1 MVDYGGDLVLK
12 YADVILPLPLE
23 NSYTYSIP
31 ADLEQ
36 AVIPGCRVIVHFG
49 KKRYYTAIVME
60 VHERKPDSQYET
72 KEIYALLDATPVLRR
87 PQLRFWKWIASY
99 YLCKLGDVYKAAL
112 PSGLKLESET
122 AVTYNEAFEAD
133 GPLRPNEQV
142 VLDAFAGVLKLTV
155 SELEKKTGLRNV
167 VPVVASLMAK
177 GAVEVSEELKRGFAP
192 KMQTFIRL
200 SEAYKDVETHGRA
213 SLQSVFDELKRAKK
227 QELLLVCFLDLSHA
241 LNPALTR
248 ELSKKEL
255 LENSHC
261 SPATLDGLLKRGVLE
276 SYEKEVGRLQV
287 PVCRLQ
293 TPSPLSPAQEKA
305 YGEIHDVFGTK
316 DVCLLHGVTS
326 SGKTEIYIRLIDEVL
341 KMGRQVLYLLPEIA
355 ITTQIT
361 ERLAK
366 LFGDKLLVYHS
377 KFSDNERVE
386 VWNRLL
392 HTGGPMLVLG
402 VRSSLFLPF
411 KDLGLIVVDEEHENT
426 YKQQDPAPRYHARNA
441 AIVLAG
447 MHGAKTLLGSATPS
461 IDSYFNATTGKYG
474 LVELTTRY
482 GDCLMPEILPVDI
495 KELRRKKIMKD
506 TLFSPILVEKINTAL
521 ERGEQAILF
530 QNRRGFAPVIECKS
544 CGWVPHCVNCD
555 VTLTYHKFRNE
566 LVCHYCGYKIQL
578 PHQCPMCE
586 IPELRTMGFGT
597 EMVEEEIATLFPAA
611 KVERL
616 DFDTART
623 RTAYERIIADF
634 EKGKTQI
641 LIGTQML
648 SKGLD
653 FGNVSVVGILNADS
667 LMNFPDFRAHER
679 AFQLMVQVSGRA
691 GRRDKRGTVIL
702 QTSGPDHPLIRMV
715 ERFAYKEMVRLQL
728 GERSMFRYPPYYR
741 LIVIVLRSRNDSILQ
756 ELSVLYAD
764 NLRRRLGERVLGP
777 VTPPIT
783 RVQTL
788 HIRKI
793 VLKIEI
799 AAAIAPVREI
809 LEAVHAEMQ
818 RYLPFKQLIV
828 HYDVDPA

>member
-1 MVDYGGDLVLK
+1 MK

-23 NSYTYSIP
+23 NSYTYRIP
-31 ADLEQ
+31 EDLER

-60 VHERKPDSQYET
+60 VHDREPVSDFET

-87 PQLRFWKWIASY
+87 PQLRFWKWISSY
-99 YLCKLGDVYKAAL
+99 YICKLGDVYKAAL

-122 AVTYNEAFEAD
+122 AVTYNEDFEATA
-133 GPLRPNEQV
+133 PLRPNEQA
-142 VLDAFAGVLKLTV
+142 VLDAFSGVLKLTI

-167 VPVVASLMAK
+167 VPIVSSLMVK
-177 GAVEVSEELKRGFAP
+177 GAVEVSEELKRGFVP
-192 KMQTFIRL
+192 KTRAFIRL
-200 SEAYKDVETHGRA
+200 AEAYRDETK
-213 SLQSVFDELKRAKK
+213 LQAVFEDLKRAKK
-227 QELLLVCFLDLSHA
+227 QELLLVSFLDLSHT
-241 LNPALTR
+241 LNPALSK

-255 LENSHC
+255 LERSGYT
-261 SPATLDGLLKRGVLE
+261 SAVLEGLLKRGILE
-276 SYEKEVGRLQV
+276 SYEKEVARLQV
-287 PVCRLQ
+287 SVCRLQ
-293 TPSPLSPAQEKA
+293 EPNPLSPAQEKA
-305 YGEIHDVFGTK
+305 YGEIHETFKTK
-316 DVCLLHGVTS
+316 EVCLLHGVTS
-326 SGKTEIYIRLIDEVL
+326 SGKTEIYVRLIHEVL
-341 KMGRQVLYLLPEIA
+341 RLGRQVLYMLPEIA

-386 VWNRLL
+386 VWNKLL
-392 HTGGPMLVLG
+392 HNDEPMLVLG

-411 KDLGLIVVDEEHENT
+411 KDLGLIIVDEEHENT

-447 MHGAKTLLGSATPS
+447 MHGGKTLLGSATPS
-461 IDSYFNATTGKYG
+461 IDSYFNATAGKYG
-474 LVELTTRY
+474 LVELSTRY
-482 GDCLMPEILPVDI
+482 GDCLMPEIITVDV
-495 KELRRKKIMKD
+495 KELKRKKIMKD
-506 TLFSPILVEKINTAL
+506 TLFSPLLVEKVREAL
-521 ERGEQAILF
+521 SRGEQAILF
-530 QNRRGFAPVIECKS
+530 QNRRGFAPMIECRG
-544 CGWVPHCVNCD
+544 CGWVPRCVNCD
-555 VTLTYHKFRNE
+555 VSLTYHKAHNQ
-566 LVCHYCGYKIQL
+566 LVCHYCGYTYRL
-578 PHQCPMCE
+578 PQVCPECKGTEFKMQ
-586 IPELRTMGFGT
+586 GFGT
-597 EMVEEEIATLFPAA
+597 EKVEEEIAGQFPAA

-623 RTAYERIIADF
+623 RTAYERIISDF

-653 FGNVSVVGILNADS
+653 FGNVSVVGILSADS

-679 AFQLMVQVSGRA
+679 AYQLMVQVSGRA

-702 QTSGPDHPLIRMV
+702 QTTQPEHPLIRMV
-715 ERFAYKEMVRLQL
+715 QHFAYKEMVSLQL
-728 GERSMFRYPPYYR
+728 SERSMFRYPPYYR
-741 LIVIVLRSRNDSILQ
+741 LIVLILRSRNEEALQ
-756 ELSVLYAD
+756 EMSALYAEK
-764 NLRRRLGERVLGP
+764 LRARLGERVLGP

-788 HIRKI
+788 HIKKI

-799 AAAIAPVREI
+799 SAGIAPLREI
-809 LEAVHAEMQ
+809 LEGIHTEMQ
-818 RYLPFKQLIV
+818 GYVPFKQLLV

>member
-1 MVDYGGDLVLK
+1 MK

-31 ADLEQ
+31 PDLEQ
-36 AVIPGCRVIVHFG
+36 TVIPGCRVIVHFG
-49 KKRYYTAIVME
+49 KKRYYTAIVMD
-60 VHERKPDSQYET
+60 VHERGADSQYET

-122 AVTYNEAFEAD
+122 AVTYNEEFEAD
-133 GPLRPNEQV
+133 APLRPNEQA

-177 GAVEVSEELKRGFAP
+177 GAVEVSEELKRGFVP

-200 SEAYKDVETHGRA
+200 AETYKDEEK
-213 SLQSVFDELKRAKK
+213 LQAVFADFKRAKK
-227 QELLLVCFLDLSHA
+227 QEHLLICFLELSHA
-241 LNPALTR
+241 LNPALAR

-255 LENSHC
+255 LESSGC
-261 SPATLDGLLKRGVLE
+261 SSAVLDGVLKRGVLE
-276 SYEKEVGRLQV
+276 SYEKEVGRLQI
-287 PVCRLQ
+287 PVCRLH
-293 TPSPLSPAQEKA
+293 SLNPLSAAQEKA
-305 YGEIHDVFGTK
+305 YGEIHDIFREK
-316 DVCLLHGVTS
+316 EVCLLHGITS
-326 SGKTEIYIRLIDEVL
+326 SGKTEVYMRLIDEVL
-341 KMGRQVLYLLPEIA
+341 KGGRQVLYLLPEIA

-392 HTGGPMLVLG
+392 RTGEPMLVLG

-411 KDLGLIVVDEEHENT
+411 RDLGLIIIDEEHENT

-441 AIVLAG
+441 ALVLAG

-474 LVELTTRY
+474 LVELAVRY
-482 GDCLMPEILPVDI
+482 EDRLMPEIRTVDI

-506 TLFSPILVEKINTAL
+506 TLFSPVLVEKLGEAL
-521 ERGEQAILF
+521 GKGEQVILF

-555 VTLTYHKFRNE
+555 VSLTYHKFRGE

-578 PHQCPMCE
+578 PHQCPECQG
-586 IPELRTMGFGT
+586 PELRMMGFGT
-597 EMVEEEIATLFPAA
+597 EMVEEEVAAIFPAA

-653 FGNVSVVGILNADS
+653 FGNVSVVGILNADN

-691 GRRDKRGTVIL
+691 GRREKRGTVVL
-702 QTSGPDHPLIRMV
+702 QTSQPGHPLIRMV

-756 ELSVLYAD
+756 ELSVLYAE

-799 AAAIAPVREI
+799 AAAIAPVRAI
-809 LEAVHAEMQ
+809 LESVYAEMQ

-828 HYDVDPA
+828 HYDVDPV

>member
-1 MVDYGGDLVLK
+1 MK

-31 ADLEQ
+31 TDLEA

-49 KKRYYTAIVME
+49 KKRYYTAIVLE
-60 VHERKPDSQYET
+60 VHGRKPDNQFET
-72 KEIYALLDATPVLRR
+72 KEIYALLDASPVLRR
-87 PQLRFWKWIASY
+87 PQLRFWKWISSY
-99 YLCKLGDVYKAAL
+99 YMCKLGDVYKAAL

-122 AVTYNEAFEAD
+122 AVTYNPDFEAD
-133 GPLRPNEQV
+133 GSLKPNEQS
-142 VLDAFAGVLKLTV
+142 VLDAFGGVVKLTV

-167 VPVVASLMAK
+167 VPVVASLMAR
-177 GAVEVSEELKRGFAP
+177 GAVEVSEELKRGFVP
-192 KMQTFIRL
+192 KTQTFIRL
-200 SEAYKDVETHGRA
+200 SEAYTDEEK
-213 SLQSVFDELKRAKK
+213 LQEVFSDFKRAKK
-227 QELLLVCFLDLSHA
+227 QELLLVCFLDLTHA
-241 LNPALTR
+241 LNPALAG
-248 ELSKKEL
+248 EVSKKEL
-255 LENSHC
+255 LERSGC

-293 TPSPLSPAQEKA
+293 PLSPLTPAQEKA
-305 YGEIHDVFGTK
+305 YSEIHEAFLGK
-316 DVCLLHGVTS
+316 EVCLLHGVTS
-326 SGKTEIYIRLIDEVL
+326 SGKTEIYVRLIDEVL

-392 HTGGPMLVLG
+392 HGNDPLLILG

-411 KDLGLIVVDEEHENT
+411 KDLGLVIVDEEHENT

-441 AIVLAG
+441 AVVLAG

-495 KELRRKKIMKD
+495 RELKRKKIMKD
-506 TLFSPILVEKINTAL
+506 TLFSPLLVDRVNAAL
-521 ERGEQAILF
+521 ARGEQAILF
-530 QNRRGFAPVIECKS
+530 QNRRGFAPMIECKS

-555 VTLTYHKFRNE
+555 VSLTYHKYHNQ
-566 LVCHYCGYKIQL
+566 LVCHYCGYTIQL
-578 PHQCPMCE
+578 PPHCPECQSA
-586 IPELRTMGFGT
+586 ELKMMGFGT
-597 EMVEEEIATLFPAA
+597 EKVEEEISVLFPSV
-611 KVERL
+611 KIERL

-653 FGNVSVVGILNADS
+653 FGNVSIVGILNADS
-667 LMNFPDFRAHER
+667 LMNYPDFRAHER

-702 QTSGPDHPLIRMV
+702 QTSQPEHPLIRMV
-715 ERFAYKEMVRLQL
+715 QHFAYKEMVSLQL
-728 GERSMFRYPPYYR
+728 SERSMFRYPPYYR
-741 LIVIVLRSRNDSILQ
+741 LIILILRSRNETALQ
-756 ELSVLYAD
+756 EMSSIYAEK
-764 NLRRRLGERVLGP
+764 LRARLGERVLGP
-777 VTPPIT
+777 VTPPVT

-793 VLKIEI
+793 VMKIEI

-809 LEAVHAEMQ
+809 LENVHAEMQ
-818 RYLPFKQLIV
+818 EYQVFRQLLV

>member
-1 MVDYGGDLVLK
+1 MK
-12 YADVILPLPLE
+12 YAEVILPLPLE

-31 ADLEQ
+31 SDLEA
-36 AVIPGCRVIVHFG
+36 AVTPGCRVIVHFG

-60 VHERKPDSQYET
+60 VHERKPDTHFET
-72 KEIYALLDATPVLRR
+72 KEIYALLDASPVLRR

-122 AVTYNEAFEAD
+122 AVTYNEEFEAD
-133 GPLRPNEQV
+133 APLRLNEQS
-142 VLDAFAGVLKLTV
+142 VLDAFKGVLKLTV

-167 VPVVASLMAK
+167 VPIIASLMAR
-177 GAVEVSEELKRGFAP
+177 GAVGVSEEMKRGFVP
-192 KMQTFIRL
+192 KTQTFIRL
-200 SEAYKDVETHGRA
+200 SEVFRHEEK
-213 SLQSVFDELKRAKK
+213 LQEAFAEFKRAKK
-227 QELLLVCFLDLSHA
+227 QERMLVCFLDLSHA
-241 LNPALTR
+241 LNPALTM
-248 ELSKKEL
+248 EVSKKEL
-255 LENSHC
+255 LERSDC
-261 SPATLDGLLKRGVLE
+261 SPAILDGLLKKGILE

-287 PVCRLQ
+287 KVCRLQ
-293 TPSPLSPAQEKA
+293 APAPLSESQEKA
-305 YGEIHDVFGTK
+305 YDEIHETFKTK
-316 DVCLLHGVTS
+316 EVCLLHGVTS
-326 SGKTEIYIRLIDEVL
+326 SGKTEIYVRLINDVL
-341 KMGRQVLYLLPEIA
+341 KTGRQALYLLPEIA

-386 VWNRLL
+386 VWNKLL
-392 HTGGPMLVLG
+392 HGHEPMVILG

-411 KDLGLIVVDEEHENT
+411 KDLGLIIVDEEHENT

-482 GDCLMPEILPVDI
+482 GDCLMPEIIPVDI

-506 TLFSPILVEKINTAL
+506 TLFSPLLIEKVNTAI
-521 ERGEQAILF
+521 EKGEQAILF
-530 QNRRGFAPVIECKS
+530 QNRRGFAPMIECKT

-555 VTLTYHKFRNE
+555 VSLTYHKYHNQ
-566 LVCHYCGYKIQL
+566 LVCHYCGYKILL
-578 PHQCPMCE
+578 PQQCPTCQSK
-586 IPELRTMGFGT
+586 ELKMMGFGT
-597 EMVEEEIATLFPAA
+597 EKVEEEIETLFPLA

-679 AFQLMVQVSGRA
+679 AYQLMVQVSGRA

-702 QTSGPDHPLIRMV
+702 QTSQPEHPLIRMV
-715 ERFAYKEMVRLQL
+715 RQFAYKEMVALQL
-728 GERSMFRYPPYYR
+728 SERSMFRYPPYYR
-741 LIVIVLRSRNDSILQ
+741 LIVLVLRSRNETVLQ
-756 ELSVLYAD
+756 EMSVLYGEK
-764 NLRRRLGERVLGP
+764 LRARLGERVLGP
-777 VTPPIT
+777 VAPPVT

-788 HIRKI
+788 HIKKI

-799 AAAIAPVREI
+799 AASIAPVREI
-809 LEAVHAEMQ
+809 LDTVYAEMQ
-818 RYLPFKQLIV
+818 GYLPFKQLLV
-828 HYDVDPA
+828 HYDIDPA

>member
-1 MVDYGGDLVLK
+1 MK

-31 ADLEQ
+31 PDLEA

-60 VHERKPDSQYET
+60 VHTRKPDTGFET

-122 AVTYNEAFEAD
+122 AVIYKEDFEAD
-133 GPLRPNEQV
+133 IPLRPNEQM
-142 VLDAFAGVLKLTV
+142 VLDAFKGVVRLTL

-167 VPVVASLMAK
+167 VPVVASLMAR
-177 GAVEVSEELKRGFAP
+177 GAVEVNEEMKRGFRP

-200 SEAYKDVETHGRA
+200 SEAYRKEEK
-213 SLQSVFDELKRAKK
+213 LQEAFLAFKRATK
-227 QELLLVCFLDLSHA
+227 QERLLVCYLDLSHA
-241 LNPALTR
+241 LNPALSK
-248 ELSKKEL
+248 EVSKKEL
-255 LENSHC
+255 LERSEC
-261 SPATLDGLLKRGVLE
+261 SSSILESLLKKGILE

-287 PVCRLQ
+287 PVCSLVL
-293 TPSPLSPAQEKA
+293 PSPLSQAQEQA
-305 YGEIHDVFGTK
+305 YNEIHEAWK
-316 DVCLLHGVTS
+316 SKEVCLLHGVTS
-326 SGKTEIYIRLIDEVL
+326 SGKTEIYIRLIEEVL
-341 KMGRQVLYLLPEIA
+341 RLGRQVLYLLPEIA

-366 LFGDKLLVYHS
+366 LFGDKLFVYHS

-386 VWNRLL
+386 IWNRLL
-392 HTGGPMLVLG
+392 HGNGPLLVLG

-411 KDLGLIVVDEEHENT
+411 KDLGLIIVDEEHENT

-461 IDSYFNATTGKYG
+461 IDSYFNAKTGKYG
-474 LVELTTRY
+474 LVELNTRY
-482 GDCLMPEILPVDI
+482 GDCLMPDILPVDI

-506 TLFSPILVEKINTAL
+506 TLFSPLLVEKMKEAL
-521 ERGEQAILF
+521 EKGEQVILF
-530 QNRRGFAPVIECKS
+530 QNRRGFAPMIECRS
-544 CGWVPHCVNCD
+544 CGWIPHCVNCD
-555 VTLTYHKFRNE
+555 VSLTYHKYRNE
-566 LVCHYCGYKIQL
+566 LVCHYCGYTILL
-578 PHQCPMCE
+578 PHHCPECKSE
-586 IPELRTMGFGT
+586 ELKMMGFGT
-597 EMVEEEIATLFPAA
+597 EKVEEEIEALFPAVQ
-611 KVERL
+611 VERL

-634 EKGKTQI
+634 EKGKTRI

-702 QTSGPDHPLIRMV
+702 QTSQPEHPLIRMV
-715 ERFAYKEMVRLQL
+715 ERFAYKEMVCWQL
-728 GERSMFRYPPYYR
+728 SERSMFRYPPYYR
-741 LIVIVLRSRNDSILQ
+741 LIILVLRSRNETVLQ
-756 ELSVLYAD
+756 EMVQVYTEK
-764 NLRRRLGERVLGP
+764 LRTRLGERVLGP
-777 VTPPIT
+777 VTPPVN

-788 HIRKI
+788 HIKKV

-799 AAAIAPVREI
+799 VAAIAPVREI
-809 LEAVHAEMQ
+809 LETVYTEMAQ
-818 RYLPFKQLIV
+818 YPSFKQLLV
-828 HYDVDPA
+828 HYDVDPV

>member
-1 MVDYGGDLVLK
+1 MK

-31 ADLEQ
+31 ADLEA
-36 AVIPGCRVIVHFG
+36 AVTPGCRVIVHFG

-60 VHERKPDSQYET
+60 VHERKPNTDFET
-72 KEIYALLDATPVLRR
+72 KDIYALLDASPVLRR
-87 PQLRFWKWIASY
+87 PQLRFWRWIASY
-99 YLCKLGDVYKAAL
+99 YMCKLGDVYKAAL

-122 AVTYNEAFEAD
+122 AVTYNADFVAD
-133 GPLRPNEQV
+133 GPLRPNEQA
-142 VLDAFAGVLKLTV
+142 VLDAFKGVLKLTV
-155 SELEKKTGLRNV
+155 SELEKRTGLRNV
-167 VPVVASLMAK
+167 VPIVASLMAR
-177 GAVEVSEELKRGFAP
+177 GAVEVSEEMKRGFVP

-200 SEAYKDVETHGRA
+200 SQEYA
-213 SLQSVFDELKRAKK
+213 SEERLQEVFADFKRAKK

-241 LNPALTR
+241 LNPS
-248 ELSKKEL
+248 LSKEVSRKEL
-255 LENSHC
+255 LEHSGC
-261 SPATLDGLLKRGVLE
+261 SAAILDGLLKRGVLE

-293 TPSPLSPAQEKA
+293 SLSPLSPAQEKA
-305 YGEIHDVFGTK
+305 YGEIHDVFTSK
-316 DVCLLHGVTS
+316 EVCLLHGVTS
-326 SGKTEIYIRLIDEVL
+326 SGKTEIYVRLIDEVL
-341 KMGRQVLYLLPEIA
+341 KMGRQVLYMLPEIA

-366 LFGDKLLVYHS
+366 LFGNKLLVYHS

-386 VWNRLL
+386 VWNKLL
-392 HTGGPMLVLG
+392 HGGEPMVVLG

-411 KDLGLIVVDEEHENT
+411 KDLGLIIVDEEHENT

-474 LVELTTRY
+474 LVELTTRF
-482 GDCLMPEILPVDI
+482 GDCLMPEIITADI
-495 KELRRKKIMKD
+495 KELKRKKIMKD
-506 TLFSPILVEKINTAL
+506 TLFSPLLVEKVNAAIA
-521 ERGEQAILF
+521 RGEQAILF
-530 QNRRGFAPVIECKS
+530 QNRRGFAPMIECKS

-555 VTLTYHKFRNE
+555 VSLTYHKYHNQ
-566 LVCHYCGYKIQL
+566 LVCHYCGYTIQL
-578 PHQCPMCE
+578 PPHCPECQSS
-586 IPELRTMGFGT
+586 ELKMMGFGT
-597 EMVEEEIATLFPAA
+597 EKVEEEIASLFPAA

-623 RTAYERIIADF
+623 RTAYERIISDF

-653 FGNVSVVGILNADS
+653 FGNVSVVGILNADN
-667 LMNFPDFRAHER
+667 LMNYPDFRAHER

-691 GRRDKRGTVIL
+691 GRRDKRGTVVL
-702 QTSGPDHPLIRMV
+702 QTSQPEHPLIRMV
-715 ERFAYKEMVRLQL
+715 QHFAYQEMVRLQL
-728 GERSMFRYPPYYR
+728 SERSMFRYPPYYR
-741 LIVIVLRSRNDSILQ
+741 LIVLVLRSRNETVLQ
-756 ELSVLYAD
+756 EMSAIYAEK
-764 NLRRRLGERVLGP
+764 LRVRLGERVLGP
-777 VTPPIT
+777 VTPPVT

-788 HIRKI
+788 HIKKI

-809 LEAVHAEMQ
+809 LDAIHSEMQ

>member
-1 MVDYGGDLVLK
+1 MK

-31 ADLEQ
+31 SDLEQ

-49 KKRYYTAIVME
+49 KKRYYTAIVMD
-60 VHERKPDSQYET
+60 VHECGIDSQYET

-122 AVTYNEAFEAD
+122 AVTYNEDFEAD
-133 GPLRPNEQV
+133 GSLRPNEQA
-142 VLDAFAGVLKLTV
+142 VLDAFTGVLKLTV

-177 GAVEVSEELKRGFAP
+177 GAVEVSEELKRGFMP

-200 SEAYKDVETHGRA
+200 AEVYKDEEK
-213 SLQSVFDELKRAKK
+213 LQAVFADFKRAKK
-227 QELLLVCFLDLSHA
+227 QEHLLICFLELSHA
-241 LNPALTR
+241 LNPALVR

-255 LENSHC
+255 LENCGC
-261 SPATLDGLLKRGVLE
+261 SPAILDGVLKRGVLE

-293 TPSPLSPAQEKA
+293 PLNPLSEAQRKA
-305 YGEIHDVFGTK
+305 YGEIHDIFREK
-316 DVCLLHGVTS
+316 EVCLLHGVTS
-326 SGKTEIYIRLIDEVL
+326 SGKTEVYVWLIDEVL
-341 KMGRQVLYLLPEIA
+341 KMGRQVLYMLPEIA

-392 HTGGPMLVLG
+392 HTGEPMLVLG

-411 KDLGLIVVDEEHENT
+411 KDLGLIIIDEEHENT

-441 AIVLAG
+441 ALVLAG

-461 IDSYFNATTGKYG
+461 IDSYFNATIGKYG

-482 GDCLMPEILPVDI
+482 GDRLMPEILTVDI

-506 TLFSPILVEKINTAL
+506 TLFSPVLVEKLSEAL
-521 ERGEQAILF
+521 GKGEQVILF
-530 QNRRGFAPVIECKS
+530 QNRRGFAPVIECKE

-555 VTLTYHKFRNE
+555 VSLTYHKFRNE

-578 PHQCPMCE
+578 PHHCPECQS
-586 IPELRTMGFGT
+586 PELRT
-597 EMVEEEIATLFPAA
+597 EMVEEEIATLFPSA

-623 RTAYERIIADF
+623 RAAYERIIADF

-691 GRRDKRGTVIL
+691 GRRDKRGTVVL
-702 QTSGPDHPLIRMV
+702 QTSQPDHPLIRMV

-756 ELSVLYAD
+756 ELSVLYAE

-809 LEAVHAEMQ
+809 LESVHTEMQ